1 MRRGQLGEAR
11 RVGPHVR
18 LGAQQPGGDAPRVLD
33 PQHGGDLLLADLAG
47 TVPGLVVGGP
57 ARGVDDALDPAQ
69 TGVVLVQ
76 PAVVGDQRLELGVQV
91 VPLGLLGLV
100 AVVRRS

>member
-1 MRRGQLGEAR
+1 
-11 RVGPHVR
+11 
-18 LGAQQPGGDAPRVLD
+18 
-33 PQHGGDLLLADLAG
+33 
-47 TVPGLVVGGP
+47 
-57 ARGVDDALDPAQ
+57 VDDALDPAQ

-91 VPLGLLGLV
+91 VLLGLLGLV